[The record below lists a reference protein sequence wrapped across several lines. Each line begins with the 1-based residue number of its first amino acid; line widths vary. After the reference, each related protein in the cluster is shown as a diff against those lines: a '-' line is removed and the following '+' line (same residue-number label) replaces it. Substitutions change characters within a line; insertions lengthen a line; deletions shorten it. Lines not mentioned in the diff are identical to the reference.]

1 MRTIFR
7 SVFGSRLYGTNTP
20 TSDEDFK
27 SIFIPD
33 ARDIVLRR
41 GKQAIN
47 RQRPKGIGEKNYA
60 GEQEEEAFSL
70 QKYLELLSEGQT
82 VALDILFTP
91 EQYIIGEPS
100 PEWFEIVAN
109 KDKLITRQASSFVG
123 YCRQQ
128 ASKYGVKGARLAAAK
143 GALDLIESIQDDLGS
158 GSGKNK
164 LQDFEESLILETN
177 RHPEYMEFVMIDQP
191 NSDPINHWS
200 VCGRK
205 LPFNTSL
212 KNAHGV
218 LYKLVSDYGS
228 RTIQAEKDG
237 GIDWKALSHSVRIAN
252 QAIELLSTGKITFP
266 LPNADYIRSIKTGKV
281 PYKVVGEEIED
292 LLEKVEAGMLTSVLP
307 EAPDKEWID
316 NFVFKVY
323 KEEIFN
329 DSKQ

>member
-7 SVFGSRLYGTNTP
+7 TQFGSHLYGTSTP
-20 TSDEDFK
+20 MSDFDYK
-27 SIFIPD
+27 SIFIPT

-41 GKQAIN
+41 KDKVIN
-47 RQRPKGIGEKNYA
+47 QQRPKGIGEKNYA
-60 GEQEEEAFSL
+60 GEEEEEAFSL

-82 VALDILFTP
+82 VALDMLFAP
-91 EQYIIGEPS
+91 EQNIIGEPS

-109 KDKLITRQASSFVG
+109 KDKLVSRQASSFVG

-143 GALDLIESIQDDLGS
+143 DAHDLLSMLLEYNSPKTRLELFNDLMTDS
-158 GSGKNK
+158 VEAN
-164 LQDFEESLILETN
+164 
-177 RHPEYMEFVMIDQP
+177 PEYMEFIMIDQP
-191 NSDPINHWS
+191 NAAPINHWS

-212 KNAHGV
+212 KNAFEV
-218 LYKLVSDYGS
+218 VDKLVSDYGS

-266 LPNADYIRSIKTGKV
+266 LPNAQYILDIKTGKV
-281 PYKVVGEEIED
+281 PYKIVGEEIED

-307 EAPDKEWID
+307 DAPDKEWID
-316 NFVFKVY
+316 DFVFRIHK
-323 KEEIFN
+323 KEIVDE
-329 DSKQ
+329 

>member
-1 MRTIFR
+1 MRTIIR
-7 SVFGSRLYGTNTP
+7 TRFGSHLYGTSTP
-20 TSDEDFK
+20 NSDQDFK

-60 GEQEEEAFSL
+60 GEQEEEVFSL

-91 EQYIIGEPS
+91 AEHILMEPS
-100 PEWFEIVAN
+100 PEWLEIVAN
-109 KDKLITRQASSFVG
+109 KDKLVTRQASSFVG

-143 GALDLIESIQDDLGS
+143 DAHELLAALIRSAHG
-158 GSGKNK
+158 GPKTK
-164 LQDFEESLILETN
+164 LEVFEDFLKEIVAI
-177 RHPEYMEFVMIDQP
+177 HPEYMEFVMIDQP
-191 NSDPINHWS
+191 NAAPINHWS

-212 KNAHGV
+212 KNAFEV
-218 LYKLVSDYGS
+218 VDKLVSDYGS
-228 RTIQAEKDG
+228 RTIQAERDG

-266 LPNADYIRSIKTGKV
+266 LPNAEYILDIKTGKV

-292 LLEKVEAGMLTSVLP
+292 LLFKVEAAVETSILP
-307 EAPDKEWID
+307 DAPDREWID
-316 NFVFKVY
+316 DFVYRVY
-323 KEEIFN
+323 KGEIVN
-329 DSKQ
+329 E